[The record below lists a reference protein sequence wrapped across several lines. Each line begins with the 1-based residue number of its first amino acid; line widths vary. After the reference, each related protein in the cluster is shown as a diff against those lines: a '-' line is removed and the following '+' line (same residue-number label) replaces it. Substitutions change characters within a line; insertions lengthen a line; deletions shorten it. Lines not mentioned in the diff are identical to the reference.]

1 MSEKKTLEAEEHMRL
16 AAKALKTGFLKWSP
30 DYDTAGDEYSR
41 AATAFKVTVILFL
54 LLFNKWIVNYFS
66 FSIRQN
72 LLHENQ
78 AKFLFIRSSGFG
90 LLDQLAPDR
99 VPWII

>member
-41 AATAFKVTVILFL
+41 AATAFKVTFILYYQFL
-54 LLFNKWIVNYFS
+54 CGYAHGHQRWVFQLNAKSLLKCCITHVTS
-66 FSIRQN
+66 K
-72 LLHENQ
+72 H
-78 AKFLFIRSSGFG
+78 K
-90 LLDQLAPDR
+90 
-99 VPWII
+99 

>member
-41 AATAFKVTVILFL
+41 AATAFKVTVILHSQSVCGYAHGRQRQVS
-54 LLFNKWIVNYFS
+54 LFPSRYSLKSLTNFVFQSRLVTKIAA
-66 FSIRQN
+66 
-72 LLHENQ
+72 E
-78 AKFLFIRSSGFG
+78 
-90 LLDQLAPDR
+90 
-99 VPWII
+99 